1 MILFAVIC
9 NFSYFYSS
17 QQTSELG
24 EDLGRQ
30 KRLLDDRHFES
41 LRLNDENGKKNDSN
55 TDLRIRASDLE
66 KEIEVLKL
74 QKADNW
80 REIGKLKDMNE
91 QRVRDLKKVIV
102 STTNYYTLTCI
113 CININMS
120 SSRYVIMLI

>member
-1 MILFAVIC
+1 M
-9 NFSYFYSS
+9 
-17 QQTSELG
+17 
-24 EDLGRQ
+24 
-30 KRLLDDRHFES
+30 DDRHFES

-91 QRVRDLKKVIV
+91 QRVREAADQSERLKGLDYDLQRTHLRIDD
-102 STTNYYTLTCI
+102 T
-113 CININMS
+113 
-120 SSRYVIMLI
+120 